1 MTLVIEPIWLRMS
14 SQVDRG
20 LSHRHSFPSMP
31 DHEILNLNEQVDNLP
46 EEMALP
52 SEVIATE
59 VTLQAL

>member
-1 MTLVIEPIWLRMS
+1 MS

-59 VTLQAL
+59 VTLQVL